1 MAELWVEG
9 GDLVL
14 HLYAPEKAEAVH
26 RDLRAPLT
34 SIRSID
40 VIDDAH
46 EPAAHGFKIGTRIP
60 GITEVGTIHIDGRKI
75 FAAVHHDTPRGLR
88 ITFEGASYDE
98 WIVGCPDPDT
108 LASTLPWRKRP

>member
-14 HLYAPEKAEAVH
+14 HLYPPEKAEAVH
-26 RDLRAPLT
+26 RDLRAPLS

-40 VIDDAH
+40 VLDDAH
-46 EPAAHGFKIGTRIP
+46 GPADHGFKIGTRIP
-60 GITEVGTIHIDGRKI
+60 GYTEVGTIHSDGKKI

-88 ITFEGASYDE
+88 ITFEGASYDQ

-108 LASTLPWRKRP
+108 LASTLPWP